1 MTDETTPPE
10 PNLWGRQPVY
20 ILAVVQ
26 AALALAV
33 GFGLNLSGDQVALVM
48 ALATAVVALITNR
61 HVTPNAWL
69 AD

>member
-1 MTDETTPPE
+1 MSDESQPSI
-10 PNLWGRQPVY
+10 WGRHPVY

-33 GFGLNLSGDQVALVM
+33 GFGLQLSGDQVALVM
-48 ALATAVVALITNR
+48 ALTTAIVALITNR

-69 AD
+69 ED

>member
-1 MTDETTPPE
+1 MTE

-33 GFGLNLSGDQVALVM
+33 GFGLKMSGDQVALIM
-48 ALATAVVALITNR
+48 ALATAIVALITNR
-61 HVTPNAWL
+61 KVTSNAYIVDETD
-69 AD
+69 AQ